1 MGATNALPLLALG
14 AAITTDVAGTFAI
27 QHAEVCRDRRA
38 WVAAA
43 GLFLASLASFAVA
56 LEHIPTAVAE
66 ALFVGLGSAGV
77 AAIGVRRGDR
87 LTARKVLAL
96 VVLTL
101 GVVVLQAG
109 VSDA

>member
-1 MGATNALPLLALG
+1 
-14 AAITTDVAGTFAI
+14 
-27 QHAEVCRDRRA
+27 
-38 WVAAA
+38 
-43 GLFLASLASFAVA
+43 
-56 LEHIPTAVAE
+56 VAE